1 MADRFDKRMEHFSN
15 PKNVGVLA
23 EANAVGVVGAM
34 RWGDA
39 VKLMLRIDP
48 KTDVISEARFQTFGC
63 SSAIASSSAVTE
75 MLIGKTTEEALN
87 IAASD
92 IAVFLGGLPPE
103 QMYCAVMGC
112 EAIQIAIAKYRG
124 ATAERDSVD
133 AALLCKCS
141 GAGEQFIERTI
152 RANNLTDPE
161 QVTFH
166 TKAGRGCIACF
177 RQIETVLA
185 RVNADMAEEGAI
197 ATRQVYRVGSAD
209 PRLFE
214 VKPRG
219 GDAPAPKAP
228 PVGASVARPPISR
241 PPAPRPA
248 AALLPNE
255 KRGSSEQIR
264 LIEKAIDDV
273 RPHLQRDGGD
283 CELVDI
289 DGNTVFVKLTGSC
302 VGCQLASVTLSG
314 VQAQLAEKL
323 GQPLRVVPVQ

>member
-1 MADRFDKRMEHFSN
+1 MVDGLDKRMEHFSN
-15 PKNVGVLA
+15 PRNAGVLA

-39 VKLMLRIDP
+39 LKLMLKIDP
-48 KTDVISEARFQTFGC
+48 ETDLIQEARFQTFGC

-75 MLIGKTTEEALN
+75 MLAGKTAEEALN
-87 IAASD
+87 ISAGD
-92 IAVFLGGLPPE
+92 IAEFLGGLPPE
-103 QMYCAVMGC
+103 QMYCAVMGQ

-124 ATAERDSVD
+124 AEAEGDNVD
-133 AALLCKCS
+133 VALLCKCA

-152 RANNLTDPE
+152 RANKLTDPD

-185 RVNADMAEEGAI
+185 RVNADMAAHGVI
-197 ATRQVYRVGSAD
+197 ATRQVYRIGSAD

-219 GDAPAPKAP
+219 GDVSAPKVV
-228 PVGASVARPPISR
+228 PVGASARPPVSHA
-241 PPAPRPA
+241 PASRPA

-255 KRGSSEQIR
+255 KRGSSEQIM
-264 LIEKAIDDV
+264 LIEKAIDSV

-289 DGNTVFVKLTGSC
+289 DGNIVFVKLTGSC